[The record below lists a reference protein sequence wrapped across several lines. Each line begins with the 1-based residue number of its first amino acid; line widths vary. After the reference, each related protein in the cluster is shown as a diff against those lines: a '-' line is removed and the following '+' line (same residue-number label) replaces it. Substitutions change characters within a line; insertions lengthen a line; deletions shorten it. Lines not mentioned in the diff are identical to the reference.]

1 MEIKIE
7 VSDDMFT
14 ELAEKELKA
23 LTPEQ
28 LQEVILNGIS
38 KSLEAN
44 DYKLVNDLLFERG
57 ISYSSKDFTSLAKQ
71 MVASADY
78 SKLQGVVDKCIEEIQ
93 TNYRNIL
100 IDILTNSLVSG
111 LMNSYELY
119 QRLSDSVRAEVYN
132 TLNDMK
138 H

>member
-57 ISYSSKDFTSLAKQ
+57 IGSKDFTSLAKQ

-100 IDILTNSLVSG
+100 IDVLTNSLVSG
-111 LMNSYELY
+111 LMNSYEMY
-119 QRLSDSVRAEVYN
+119 QKLHDSVRAEVYN